1 MIEPIKL
8 LHAADLH
15 LDSPVAGLPPEQAAQ
30 RRQQARQLLE
40 FLPRLCRRAGCRLVL
55 LAGDLLDS
63 GSVYRDTAEQLAA
76 ELINGNRA
84 RLTASLEQLAA
95 DQGFQARVTSLQ
107 AVQEERTYK

>member
-1 MIEPIKL
+1 MCIRDRAKGL
-8 LHAADLH
+8 LRAL
-15 LDSPVAGLPPEQAAQ
+15 SRAQ
-30 RRQQARQLLE
+30 Q
-40 FLPRLCRRAGCRLVL
+40 
-55 LAGDLLDS
+55 
-63 GSVYRDTAEQLAA
+63 EQLAA